1 MDAELDDAELVARC
15 RRGEARGWN
24 ALVLRYKRL
33 IYAIPRRAGLDEH
46 HAADVFQVVF
56 ATLHRHLARI
66 DDPTRLHAWIVTTA
80 KRETLRVLREGRR
93 SFASTGDAD
102 DDAIA
107 SIPDPAPLA
116 DAKLVEL
123 ETNHRLRLAFDRL
136 DDRCRELLGA
146 LYLDDD
152 APSYAELG
160 RRLGCPEGS
169 VGPTRAR
176 CLAKLRALADAA
188 GVR

>member
-33 IYAIPRRAGLDEH
+33 VFAIPRRAGLDEH
-46 HAADVFQVVF
+46 HAADVFQAVF

-66 DDPTRLHAWIVTTA
+66 DDPSRLHAWIVTTA

-102 DDAIA
+102 DDAIE
-107 SIPDPAPLA
+107 SIPDPAP
-116 DAKLVEL
+116 
-123 ETNHRLRLAFDRL
+123 R
-136 DDRCRELLGA
+136 
-146 LYLDDD
+146 
-152 APSYAELG
+152 
-160 RRLGCPEGS
+160 
-169 VGPTRAR
+169 PTRDWSSWRRTTVCASRSIAWTTVAASCWAR
-176 CLAKLRALADAA
+176 STSTTTPRPMPSSHAAWAAPRAASGRPGRGAWPS
-188 GVR
+188 

>member
-24 ALVLRYKRL
+24 VLLDRYKRL
-33 IYAIPRRAGLDEH
+33 VFAIPRRAGLDEH
-46 HAADVFQVVF
+46 HAADVFQAVF

-66 DDPTRLHAWIVTTA
+66 DDPSRLHAWIVTTA

-93 SFASTGDAD
+93 SFASASDAD
-102 DDAIA
+102 DDAIE

-116 DAKLVEL
+116 DARLVEL

-136 DDRCRELLGA
+136 DDRCRDLLGA

-152 APSYAELG
+152 APSYAELA

-176 CLAKLRALADAA
+176 CLTKLKALAEAA